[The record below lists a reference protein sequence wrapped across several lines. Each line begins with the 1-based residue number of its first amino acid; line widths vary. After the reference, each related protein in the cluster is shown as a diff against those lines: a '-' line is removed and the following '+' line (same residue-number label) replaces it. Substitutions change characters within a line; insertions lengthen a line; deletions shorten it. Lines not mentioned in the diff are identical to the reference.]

1 MSRKQLSRSGGDLAS
16 LGTDDTGCTIL
27 HLDMDAFFV
36 SVELLERP
44 ELIGTAVIVGGR
56 SGRGVVVSASYEARE
71 FGVHAAMPMSRA
83 VSLCPHAT
91 VIPPSKG
98 RYGAFSRQVFEV
110 VAAVTEDF
118 AQVSVD
124 EGYLDVTSAL
134 RRLGSPARIAADLRR
149 EIRERTGLAASIGV
163 ADSMVV
169 AKLASARA
177 KPDGLL
183 VVPVADVAAFL
194 RPMPVE
200 ALPGV
205 GARTQSVLARYG
217 IRRIAELADADPAW
231 LQRIL
236 GSAGPALH
244 RYAHGRDGRTVHSTA
259 RDHTI
264 SGEHTFPH
272 DIADP
277 AVLELE
283 LLRLA
288 DTVASRLRGEGK
300 AAGSVGLK
308 YRLSDFTTFSRS
320 VTLPAPSDVAAE
332 LHEALLPAL
341 RKLHDD
347 HRQPVRLLGL
357 RAADLVDLAAAGR
370 QSALDEPEHSPRE
383 AELALDAVRRRFG
396 TAAIGQ
402 ASLMRPR
409 PGRGPDPAPSSGR
422 GGERPPGPTSP

>member
-98 RYGAFSRQVFEV
+98 RYGAFSRRVFEV

-134 RRLGSPARIAADLRR
+134 RRLGSPARIASDLRR

-320 VTLPAPSDVAAE
+320 VTLPAPSDVAVE
-332 LHEALLPAL
+332 LHAALLPAL

-409 PGRGPDPAPSSGR
+409 PGRGPDPAPPSGR
-422 GGERPPGPTSP
+422 GAGRPPGPTSP

>member
-1 MSRKQLSRSGGDLAS
+1 MSRKQLSRSGGDLAA

-44 ELIGTAVIVGGR
+44 ELTGTAVIVGGR

-71 FGVHAAMPMSRA
+71 YGVHAAMPMSRA
-83 VSLCPHAT
+83 VALCPHAT

-110 VAAVTEDF
+110 VSTITEDYT
-118 AQVSVD
+118 QVSVD
-124 EGYLDVTSAL
+124 EGYLDVGSAL
-134 RRLGSPARIAADLRR
+134 RRLGSPARIAADLRAA
-149 EIRERTGLAASIGV
+149 IRERTGLAASIGA

-183 VVPVADVAAFL
+183 VVPVAEVADFL

-217 IRRIAELADADPAW
+217 IRHIAELADADPAW
-231 LQRIL
+231 LQRVL
-236 GSAGPALH
+236 GSSGITLH
-244 RYAHGRDGRTVHSTA
+244 GYAHGSDGRTVHSSA

-300 AAGSVGLK
+300 AAAVVGLK
-308 YRLSDFTTFSRS
+308 YRLADFTTFSRS
-320 VTLPAPSDVAAE
+320 VTLAAPSDVAAE

-341 RKLHDD
+341 HRLHAE

-357 RAADLVDLAAAGR
+357 RAADLVDISAAGR
-370 QSALDEPEHSPRE
+370 QSTLDEPEHSPRE
-383 AELALDAVRRRFG
+383 AELALDAVRQRFG
-396 TAAIGQ
+396 SAAISQ
-402 ASLMRPR
+402 ASLMRR
-409 PGRGPDPAPSSGR
+409 KRGE
-422 GGERPPGPTSP
+422 GG